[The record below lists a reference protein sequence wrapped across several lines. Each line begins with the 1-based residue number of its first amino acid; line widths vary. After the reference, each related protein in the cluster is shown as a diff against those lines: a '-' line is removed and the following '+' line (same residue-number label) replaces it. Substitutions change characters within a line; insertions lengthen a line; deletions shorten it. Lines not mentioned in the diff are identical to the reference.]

1 MDEITSAQVVFGKL
15 HHVGLVVRNMEVAI
29 AHFEALGFGPFRI
42 NDDLQVLAI
51 DFVGELH
58 GKPAEWQTKVS
69 NGLFGDVEF
78 ELLEPSR
85 GAQALRESLDATGE
99 GLHHLGFMTTDVG
112 YENTKLRALIAE
124 QTAKGAA
131 VWTSS
136 FRDDAPSF
144 CYFSP
149 SAVGKL
155 AIEVRTPG
163 EG

>member
-1 MDEITSAQVVFGKL
+1 MDDLASTHPVFGRL
-15 HHVGLVVRNMEVAI
+15 HHVGLVVRDIDQAI

-42 NDDLQVLAI
+42 NDALRVLAI
-51 DFVGELH
+51 DFAGELH

-69 NGLFGDVEF
+69 NGRFGDVEF

-85 GAQALRESLDATGE
+85 GAQALRESLNAEGE

-112 YENTKLRALIAE
+112 YENTKLRAIIAE
-124 QTAKGAA
+124 QTARGAT

-136 FRDDAPSF
+136 FREDAPSF
-144 CYFSP
+144 CYFAP
-149 SAVGKL
+149 SKVGNL